1 MPLVED
7 DEEEPPEEEE
17 RNYCIEKYREI
28 FMEIETVY
36 EKLYNLGNEVNPLYG
51 TLIHSNDMNS
61 NYVTTNFSRNADEK
75 YVQYIGAYYY
85 KWNTDYDGKDA
96 DRIFGLD
103 MLAPLPDKLS
113 EEEACF
119 LLYLLSNSIIKY
131 NENN

>member
-1 MPLVED
+1 M
-7 DEEEPPEEEE
+7 
-17 RNYCIEKYREI
+17 
-28 FMEIETVY
+28 
-36 EKLYNLGNEVNPLYG
+36 KLILYG

-96 DRIFGLD
+96 DRVFGLD

-113 EEEACF
+113 EEEAY
-119 LLYLLSNSIIKY
+119 LLYLLSKSSIKY
-131 NENN
+131 NKKLNLFTFYFNIELNTDTARHYLSSKYLRINY